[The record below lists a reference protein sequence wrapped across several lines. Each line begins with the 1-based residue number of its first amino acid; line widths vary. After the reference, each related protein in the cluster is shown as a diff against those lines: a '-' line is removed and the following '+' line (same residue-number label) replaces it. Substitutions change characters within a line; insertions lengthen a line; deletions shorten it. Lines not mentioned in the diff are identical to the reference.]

1 MCLALLLQKGLFAMS
16 SNRESSSPTFIP
28 SRLGCICWE
37 EVSFSCLWSDPTMR
51 MFQNKKKT
59 QNNSIMKTRSL
70 LLKCIKA
77 TIRAS
82 FSWQLVD
89 KTLKYCVFQWQNSCF
104 SLCRPQAISRL
115 PTFLLLIL
123 QYTTDNLQDF
133 FLCQMSVVS
142 WRNATSAVCFQTVL
156 KVQMLGLV
164 FD

>member
-1 MCLALLLQKGLFAMS
+1 MYELVHVWRKSTFQVFYNQNLLSVLALSGICWRQILSQGLEGGSRSLFWLSRSKLCLALLLQQGLFATS

-51 MFQNKKKT
+51 MFQNKKT

-89 KTLKYCVFQWQNSCF
+89 KTRTY
-104 SLCRPQAISRL
+104 
-115 PTFLLLIL
+115 
-123 QYTTDNLQDF
+123 
-133 FLCQMSVVS
+133 
-142 WRNATSAVCFQTVL
+142 
-156 KVQMLGLV
+156 
-164 FD
+164 